1 MGVNLNR
8 RRAAGN
14 YMPPPPPNNVMTT
27 DKVTTL
33 HDAVNH
39 NFRKATL
46 RADMKDGGG
55 YIIEQY
61 NKKTGWVTIA
71 ECKNYRDMMKKMREI
86 RGITK

>member
-1 MGVNLNR
+1 MKSENDKCGV
-8 RRAAGN
+8 
-14 YMPPPPPNNVMTT
+14 
-27 DKVTTL
+27 L

-46 RADMKDGGG
+46 RASLLGGGKG
-55 YIIEQY
+55 YIIEKFD
-61 NKKTGWVTIA
+61 KKQGWETVA